1 MIQESQNKIN
11 VFSVLENTI
20 LPIVKKAKRYLLA
33 APIVGAIVF
42 LSVYTSENKT
52 KPVFT
57 SQITFM
63 LEDEILTDQ
72 PSMGPGSQILAA
84 LGGQGTKNNKAI
96 MVDLGTSNKLVEES
110 LLQSVVIDGKKE
122 LLANRYIDKMG
133 FRDQW
138 KENKNQKLMNFYF
151 KENYIIGTDK
161 ELDYLLRVFS
171 NQIKKSLKP
180 TVLESGLIEV
190 VFNSNDELFT
200 KLFLETHLNTISNFY
215 INKKTQKSLGLV
227 NYAKRKRDS
236 LFALLNG
243 KTYSLASMQDAGF
256 GRVMRRSMVP
266 EIQTKT
272 DIGILNEQ
280 YSESVLA
287 LSAATIDWERKK
299 PFISVVDDI
308 RLPLDAEWPK
318 PFKKALSL
326 SIIGMLLSAAAV
338 VGVIFGMGAIDQ
350 QRQEFQD
357 SLKKQ

>member
-11 VFSVLENTI
+11 IFSVLENTV
-20 LPIVKKAKRYLLA
+20 LPIVKKAKKYLLA
-33 APIVGAIVF
+33 APVVAVIVF
-42 LSVYTSENKT
+42 LSVYSSENSK
-52 KPVFT
+52 KPIFS

-63 LEDEILTDQ
+63 LEDEILSDQ
-72 PSMGPGSQILAA
+72 PTMGAGSQILAA
-84 LGGQGTKNNKAI
+84 LSGQGTKNNKAI

-110 LLQSVVIDGKKE
+110 LLQPAVIDGKKV
-122 LLANRYIDKMG
+122 LLVNHYIDKMG
-133 FRDQW
+133 QREQW
-138 KENKNQKLMNFYF
+138 KKDKNEKMMNFYF

-171 NQIKKSLKP
+171 NQIKLSLKP
-180 TVLESGLIEV
+180 TLLESGLIKV

-266 EIQTKT
+266 EIQTRT
-272 DIGILNEQ
+272 DIGILNQQ

-326 SIIGMLLSAAAV
+326 SIIAMLLSVAAV
-338 VGVIFGMGAIDQ
+338 VGIIFGLGAIDQ
-350 QRQEFQD
+350 QRQEFLD
-357 SLKKQ
+357 SQKKQ

>member
-11 VFSVLENTI
+11 IFSVLENTI

-42 LSVYTSENKT
+42 LIVYTSENNT

-57 SQITFM
+57 SKITFM

-84 LGGQGTKNNKAI
+84 LGGQGTTNNKAI

-122 LLANRYIDKMG
+122 LLVNRYIDKMG
-133 FRDQW
+133 QRELW
-138 KENKNQKLMNFYF
+138 KENNNQKMMNFYF
-151 KENYIIGTDK
+151 IENYSIGSDI

-180 TVLESGLIEV
+180 TVLESGLIKV